1 MAERDPTQASEGQSW
16 LDKLPSLSSDAFNDS
31 FVAKREHLLF
41 ICSRNQLRS
50 PTGERIFANS
60 ERFEPRSRGLR
71 ESANRKLT
79 AGDILWADSI
89 FVMERDHKRELLRH
103 FREEVKGRSIFVLD
117 IPDEYEFMDSE
128 LINLITAGVRNALG
142 E

>member
-1 MAERDPTQASEGQSW
+1 MAEREHI
-16 LDKLPSLSSDAFNDS
+16 L
-31 FVAKREHLLF
+31 FV
-41 ICSRNQLRS
+41 CSRNQLRS

-71 ESANRKLT
+71 SSARRQLT
-79 AGDILWADSI
+79 AADVLWADSI

-103 FREEVKGRSIFVLD
+103 FGEEAEGRKIFVLD
-117 IPDEYEFMDSE
+117 IPDDYEFMDSE
-128 LINLITAGVRNALG
+128 LIDRIAAGVQNALG